1 MFLSFSRS
9 SNFCTGFTLQFN
21 LFSLLWF
28 QAELQYLHHHA
39 GVAASV
45 GLNAN
50 PVVNLSGVF
59 GTKTIA
65 VGADASY
72 DTSSG
77 DLTKYNAGL
86 SYTTSDFVAS
96 ATL

>member
-1 MFLSFSRS
+1 
-9 SNFCTGFTLQFN
+9 
-21 LFSLLWF
+21 
-28 QAELQYLHHHA
+28 LHHHA

-50 PVVNLSGVF
+50 PVVNASGVF

-65 VGADASY
+65 VGADVSF

-86 SYTTSDFVAS
+86 SYNAGDFVAA

>member
-1 MFLSFSRS
+1 M
-9 SNFCTGFTLQFN
+9 
-21 LFSLLWF
+21 
-28 QAELQYLHHHA
+28 HHHA
-39 GVAASV
+39 GVSASV

-59 GTKTIA
+59 GSKTLA
-65 VGADASY
+65 VGADAAFN
-72 DTSSG
+72 TASG

-86 SYTTSDFVAS
+86 SYTTDDFVAA

>member
-1 MFLSFSRS
+1 M
-9 SNFCTGFTLQFN
+9 
-21 LFSLLWF
+21 SLLLSF

-50 PVVNLSGVF
+50 PVINFSGVF
-59 GTKTIA
+59 GTKTVV
-65 VGADASY
+65 VGADASF

-77 DLTKYNAGL
+77 DLTKYNGGL
-86 SYTTSDFVAS
+86 SYTTSDFVAA